1 MQWSSVAKDSAAA
14 SLGHFLPLS
23 LLFSPLTST
32 MRWKST
38 CKWGVNISCPSTVTL
53 SLIFSITE
61 LCFSNIAGLGAPAP
75 VEGDCDL
82 CVSIYSLIHS
92 LNSQVNSQVLHLY
105 QAAGC
110 SGWFALALP
119 RVPENRSC
127 SGPGSFHQT
136 PETVFLN
143 RFPSSFIDWNSETKG
158 FTVSTFG

>member
-92 LNSQVNSQVLHLY
+92 LNSQVNSQVLHCTRQLAA
-105 QAAGC
+105 QAG
-110 SGWFALALP
+110 LP
-119 RVPENRSC
+119 WPC
-127 SGPGSFHQT
+127 PGSQRT
-136 PETVFLN
+136 DLVQAQGVFIRPQRLY
-143 RFPSSFIDWNSETKG
+143 S
-158 FTVSTFG
+158 